1 MLSNCVADR
10 ASVRAVPVIV
20 SPDGCCEASGREVAL
35 CESDALIDP
44 CLFTLPAD
52 RSAAGLDLSPSQ
64 PSTRAVF
71 GAHPPRSEYA
81 VSAGKGCEGCMAF
94 ALGVGCRRPF
104 PAFEGADTSAVNR
117 NFAS

>member
-1 MLSNCVADR
+1 MVSNCVADR

-52 RSAAGLDLSPSQ
+52 RSAAGLDLSPSH
-64 PSTRAVF
+64 PSTRAVV

-81 VSAGKGCEGCMAF
+81 VSEGKGCEGCMAF

-104 PAFEGADTSAVNR
+104 PAFEGAYTSAVNR
-117 NFAS
+117 SVAS

>member
-1 MLSNCVADR
+1 MVTRCVADL

-52 RSAAGLDLSPSQ
+52 WSVAELDLSPSH
-64 PSTRAVF
+64 PSTRAVV

-81 VSAGKGCEGCMAF
+81 VSVGKGCEGCMAF

-104 PAFEGADTSAVNR
+104 PAFEGAYTSAVNG